1 MVSRSIWR
9 SDRFCALGNHRDK
22 LAYFYLLTCEH
33 QTGTG
38 CFRLPDGY
46 AIADLGWQMPEY
58 QESKQACITAGLIDV
73 DPATQE
79 ILIEK
84 WLQNNPP
91 TNQKHAAGVAAM
103 ISNVE
108 SDRLRE
114 KLENEFAQVHQPTER
129 MRDDGSYLTNS
140 AFMQGRR

>member
-1 MVSRSIWR
+1 MSRAGKFTMVSRSIWR
-9 SDRFCALGNHRDK
+9 SDRFCALNNHRDK

-46 AIADLGWQMPEY
+46 AIADLGWQMLEY
-58 QESKQACITAGLIDV
+58 QESKQACIHAGLIDV
-73 DPATQE
+73 DQVTQE

-91 TNQKHAAGVAAM
+91 TNQKHAAGVATM
-103 ISNVE
+103 ITNVE
-108 SDRLRE
+108 
-114 KLENEFAQVHQPTER
+114 
-129 MRDDGSYLTNS
+129 
-140 AFMQGRR
+140 